1 VDEERESLLPIDD
14 DDGNSLAIAALELL
28 VARNVDFLEVERNL
42 GADGL
47 DHAQRALTEVAPL
60 RRVKG
65 QLVPRPATVSGLW
78 PAASPC
84 QASSSVA
91 HVLTGTRAPCVLA

>member
-14 DDGNSLAIAALELL
+14 DNGNSLAVAALELL
-28 VARNVDFLEVERNL
+28 VARDIDFLEVERNL

-47 DHAQRALTEVAPL
+47 DHAQRALTEVTSL

-65 QLVPRPATVSGLW
+65 QLVPRAVTVSGL
-78 PAASPC
+78 
-84 QASSSVA
+84 
-91 HVLTGTRAPCVLA
+91 

>member
-14 DDGNSLAIAALELL
+14 DDRNSLAVAAFELL
-28 VARNVDFLEVERNL
+28 VTRDVDFLEVKRNL

-60 RRVKG
+60 RRVEG
-65 QLVPRPATVSGLW
+65 QLVPYGYSPRVIVASATRPTAIV
-78 PAASPC
+78 
-84 QASSSVA
+84 
-91 HVLTGTRAPCVLA
+91 